1 MEKIEITNMMKQSL
15 KVIKKDSH
23 TGKEIDKLDGTTFSY
38 MMLKRMG
45 I

>member
-1 MEKIEITNMMKQSL
+1 MMKQSL

-23 TGKEIDKLDGTTFSY
+23 TGKEIDKLDGTTFSF
-38 MMLKRMG
+38 